1 MQIYLIQKIN
11 NMKHKHKAAYLKL
24 KQLWWEK
31 LPQREKDATT
41 KPGSIKTR

>member
-1 MQIYLIQKIN
+1 
-11 NMKHKHKAAYLKL
+11 MKRKHAIEYLKS

-41 KPGSIKTR
+41 KPGSIKTK

>member
-1 MQIYLIQKIN
+1 MKYKKMKEWLTQKQN
-11 NMKHKHKAAYLKL
+11 
-24 KQLWWEK
+24 WWEK